1 MKMTAFEHLTMNS
14 SLDLHENR
22 ITYRKKGSVPR
33 RFNTLAA
40 WGTDPFFTQK
50 QQRLRKEFLKKIESN
65 SHNKI
70 GRQ

>member
-1 MKMTAFEHLTMNS
+1 MLLLNLMKMTEFEHLTMNS

-22 ITYRKKGSVPR
+22 ITYRKRCQSPAALILWHRAGL
-33 RFNTLAA
+33 TL
-40 WGTDPFFTQK
+40 FYSILF
-50 QQRLRKEFLKKIESN
+50 LLKKIESN

>member
-1 MKMTAFEHLTMNS
+1 MTAFEHGMMNS
-14 SLDLHENR
+14 SLDVHENR
-22 ITYRKKGSVPR
+22 IVIVKGSVPR
-33 RFNTLAA
+33 CFNTLAD
-40 WGTDPFFTQK
+40 WGTDPLFTQK